1 MTDLEITRLCAEA
14 MGVSV
19 HEYQDG
25 SLYHF
30 GGLCEGGI
38 EDYDP
43 LHDDAQ
49 AMALVKRFNLA
60 IEPGEYNIWRVQGRE
75 GMYLDKVI
83 KDSHTSSKS
92 LNRAICECVAADALD
107 RYKLT
112 KEIYSGS
119 RFGENHNG

>member
-1 MTDLEITRLCAEA
+1 MDDLTITRLCAEA

-49 AMALVKRFNLA
+49 SMALVKKFDLSIWGKSYSAGEWKYHAEFCVSGEASDA
-60 IEPGEYNIWRVQGRE
+60 ILGHG
-75 GMYLDKVI
+75 LT
-83 KDSHTSSKS
+83 H
-92 LNRAICECVAADALD
+92 NRAICECVAQMQ
-107 RYKLT
+107 
-112 KEIYSGS
+112 KE
-119 RFGENHNG
+119 NN